1 MLTLP
6 VREQSLTGFIM
17 EKSVFDTN
25 VQQESVSNKIVVGLE
40 RISEVFRTLL
50 WAEAKKSGVS
60 PIQIQILIFI
70 AYHKRALCTV
80 SYLAKEFDVTKP
92 TISDA
97 VKTLEKKKLILK
109 DYSNPDSRSFLIA
122 LSEKG
127 KQLVSVT
134 ENYAN
139 PLRKQFDTFDKD
151 QLETVYEA
159 IIKLIHNLNKAG
171 IISVQRT
178 CFACKFHS
186 NREGG
191 DYCEYLQKP
200 LETNTIRVDCPEFEE
215 K

>member
-1 MLTLP
+1 MP
-6 VREQSLTGFIM
+6 VRVQSLAGIFM
-17 EKSVFDTN
+17 EKSVFNTSF
-25 VQQESVSNKIVVGLE
+25 QQENLPSKIVAGLE

-60 PIQIQILIFI
+60 PIQIQILVFL
-70 AYHKRALCTV
+70 AYHKSSLCTV

-97 VKTLEKKKLILK
+97 VKALEQKKLILK
-109 DYSNPDSRSFLIA
+109 DYSGSDSRSYFIV

-127 KQLVSVT
+127 KELVSIT

-139 PLRKQFDTFDKD
+139 PLKKQFDTFDQE
-151 QLETVYEA
+151 QLETVYDS
-159 IIKLIHNLNKAG
+159 ILKLIFSLNKAG

-178 CFACKFHS
+178 CLACKFY
-186 NREGG
+186 RKKEGD
-191 DYCEYLQKP
+191 DYCDYLQKP
-200 LETNTIRVDCPEFEE
+200 LETKSLRIDCPEFEE

>member
-1 MLTLP
+1 
-6 VREQSLTGFIM
+6 M
-17 EKSVFDTN
+17 EKSVFDTSF
-25 VQQESVSNKIVVGLE
+25 QQESVSNKIVIGLE

-70 AYHKRALCTV
+70 AYHKSSLCTV
-80 SYLAKEFDVTKP
+80 SYLAKEFDLTKP

-97 VKTLEKKKLILK
+97 VKSLEQKKLILK
-109 DYSNPDSRSFLIA
+109 DYSGADSRSFLIV

-127 KQLVSVT
+127 KELVSVT

-139 PLRKQFDTFDKD
+139 PLKKQFDSFDEE

-159 IIKLIHNLNKAG
+159 IVKLIYNLNKAG

-186 NREGG
+186 KKDGG

-200 LETNTIRVDCPEFEE
+200 LKTEAIRVDCPEFEE
-215 K
+215 KAS

>member
-1 MLTLP
+1 
-6 VREQSLTGFIM
+6 M
-17 EKSVFDTN
+17 EKSVFDTSF
-25 VQQESVSNKIVVGLE
+25 QQESVSNKIVIGLE

-70 AYHKRALCTV
+70 AYHKSSLCTV
-80 SYLAKEFDVTKP
+80 SYLAKEFDLTKP

-97 VKTLEKKKLILK
+97 VKSLEQKKLILK
-109 DYSNPDSRSFLIA
+109 DYSGADSRSFLIV

-127 KQLVSVT
+127 KELVSVT

-139 PLRKQFDTFDKD
+139 PLKKQFDSFDEE

-159 IIKLIHNLNKAG
+159 IVKLIYNLNKAG

-178 CFACKFHS
+178 CFACKFHRKKDGS
-186 NREGG
+186 

-200 LETNTIRVDCPEFEE
+200 LKTETIRVDCPEFEE
-215 K
+215 KAS

>member
-1 MLTLP
+1 MP
-6 VREQSLTGFIM
+6 VRAKPLTGFIM
-17 EKSVFDTN
+17 EKSVFDTSF
-25 VQQESVSNKIVVGLE
+25 QQESVSNKIVVGLE

-70 AYHKRALCTV
+70 AYHKSSLCTV

-97 VKTLEKKKLILK
+97 VKSLEQKKLILK
-109 DYSNPDSRSFLIA
+109 DYSKPDSRSYLIV

-127 KQLVSVT
+127 KELVSVT

-139 PLRKQFDTFDKD
+139 PLKKQFDAFDKE
-151 QLETVYEA
+151 QLETVYET
-159 IIKLIHNLNKAG
+159 IVKLIYNLNKAG

-178 CFACKFHS
+178 CFACRFHS
-186 NREGG
+186 KKDGG

-200 LETNTIRVDCPEFEE
+200 LKTKAIRVDCPEFEE
-215 K
+215 KPN

>member
-1 MLTLP
+1 
-6 VREQSLTGFIM
+6 M

-25 VQQESVSNKIVVGLE
+25 FQQESVSNKIVVGLE

-50 WAEAKKSGVS
+50 WTEAKKSGVS
-60 PIQIQILIFI
+60 PIQIQILIFV
-70 AYHKRALCTV
+70 AYHKSALCTV

-97 VKTLEKKKLILK
+97 VKALEKKKLILK
-109 DYSNPDSRSFLIA
+109 DYSGADSRSFIIV

-127 KQLVSVT
+127 RELVSVT

-139 PLRKQFDTFDKD
+139 PLKKQFDTFDTD

-159 IIKLIHNLNKAG
+159 IVKLIHNLNKAG

-178 CFACKFHS
+178 CFSCRFHS
-186 NREGG
+186 KKDGG

-200 LETNTIRVDCPEFEE
+200 LKTNAIRVDCPEFEE

>member
-1 MLTLP
+1 
-6 VREQSLTGFIM
+6 M
-17 EKSVFDTN
+17 EKSVFDTTF
-25 VQQESVSNKIVVGLE
+25 QQESVSNKIVVGLE

-50 WAEAKKSGVS
+50 WAEAKKAGVS

-70 AYHKRALCTV
+70 AYHKRTLCTV

-97 VKTLEKKKLILK
+97 VKALEKKKLILK
-109 DYSNPDSRSFLIA
+109 DHSNSDSRSYLIA

-127 KQLVSVT
+127 KALVSVT

-139 PLRKQFDTFDKD
+139 PLKKQFDSFDED
-151 QLETVYEA
+151 QLQTVYKA
-159 IIKLIHNLNKAG
+159 IVQLIHNLNKAG

-186 NREGG
+186 KRGGG

-200 LETNTIRVDCPEFEE
+200 LKTGAIRVDCPEFEE

>member
-1 MLTLP
+1 
-6 VREQSLTGFIM
+6 M
-17 EKSVFDTN
+17 EKSVFDTSF
-25 VQQESVSNKIVVGLE
+25 QQESVSNKIVVGLE

-70 AYHKRALCTV
+70 AYHKSSLCTV

-97 VKTLEKKKLILK
+97 VKSLEQKKLILK
-109 DYSNPDSRSFLIA
+109 DYSKPDSRSYLIV

-127 KQLVSVT
+127 KELVSVT

-139 PLRKQFDTFDKD
+139 PLKKQFDAFDKD
-151 QLETVYEA
+151 KLETVYEA
-159 IIKLIHNLNKAG
+159 IVKLIYNLNKAG

-178 CFACKFHS
+178 CFACRFHS
-186 NREGG
+186 KKDGG

-200 LETNTIRVDCPEFEE
+200 LETEAIRVDCPEFEE
-215 K
+215 KPS

>member
-1 MLTLP
+1 MP
-6 VREQSLTGFIM
+6 VRVQSLTGIFM
-17 EKSVFDTN
+17 EKSVFNTSF
-25 VQQESVSNKIVVGLE
+25 QQENLPSKIVAGLE

-60 PIQIQILIFI
+60 PIQIQILVFL
-70 AYHKRALCTV
+70 AYHKSSLCTV

-97 VKTLEKKKLILK
+97 VKALEQKKLILK
-109 DYSNPDSRSFLIA
+109 DYSGSDSRSYFIV

-127 KQLVSVT
+127 KELVSIT

-139 PLRKQFDTFDKD
+139 PLKKQFDTFDQE
-151 QLETVYEA
+151 QLETVYDS
-159 IIKLIHNLNKAG
+159 ILKLIFSLNKAG

-178 CFACKFHS
+178 CLACKFY
-186 NREGG
+186 RKKEGD
-191 DYCEYLQKP
+191 DYCDYLQKP
-200 LETNTIRVDCPEFEE
+200 LETKSLRIDCPEFEE

>member
-1 MLTLP
+1 
-6 VREQSLTGFIM
+6 M
-17 EKSVFDTN
+17 EKSVFDTSF
-25 VQQESVSNKIVVGLE
+25 QQESVSNKIVVGLE

-50 WAEAKKSGVS
+50 WAEAKKAGVS

-70 AYHKRALCTV
+70 AYHKSSLCTV

-97 VKTLEKKKLILK
+97 IKSLEQKKLILK
-109 DYSNPDSRSFLIA
+109 DYSKPDSRSYLIA

-127 KQLVSVT
+127 RELVSIT

-139 PLRKQFDTFDKD
+139 PLKRQFETFDEA

-159 IIKLIHNLNKAG
+159 IVKLIYNLNKTG

-178 CFACKFHS
+178 CFACKFHKKKD
-186 NREGG
+186 GG

-200 LETNTIRVDCPEFEE
+200 LKTETIRVDCPEFEE
-215 K
+215 KPS

>member
-1 MLTLP
+1 
-6 VREQSLTGFIM
+6 M
-17 EKSVFDTN
+17 EKSVFDTSF
-25 VQQESVSNKIVVGLE
+25 QQESVSNKIVVGLE

-70 AYHKRALCTV
+70 AYHKSSLCTV

-97 VKTLEKKKLILK
+97 VKSLEQKKLILK
-109 DYSNPDSRSFLIA
+109 DYSKPDSRSYLIA

-127 KQLVSVT
+127 KELVTVT

-139 PLRKQFDTFDKD
+139 PLKKQFDTFDAA
-151 QLETVYEA
+151 QLETVYET
-159 IIKLIHNLNKAG
+159 IVKLIYNLNKAG
-171 IISVQRT
+171 IISVQRV
-178 CFACKFHS
+178 CFACKFHAKQA
-186 NREGG
+186 GG

-200 LETNTIRVDCPEFEE
+200 LKTEAIRVDCPEFEE
-215 K
+215 KPN

>member
-1 MLTLP
+1 
-6 VREQSLTGFIM
+6 M
-17 EKSVFDTN
+17 EKSVFDTSF
-25 VQQESVSNKIVVGLE
+25 QQESVTNKIVVGLE

-70 AYHKRALCTV
+70 AYHKSSLCTV

-97 VKTLEKKKLILK
+97 VKSLEQKKLILK
-109 DYSNPDSRSFLIA
+109 DYSGADSRSFLIV

-127 KQLVSVT
+127 KELVSVT

-139 PLRKQFDTFDKD
+139 PLKKQFDTFDAT

-159 IIKLIHNLNKAG
+159 IVKLIYKLNKAG

-178 CFACKFHS
+178 CFACKFYS
-186 NREGG
+186 IKDGG

-200 LETNTIRVDCPEFEE
+200 LEPEAIRVDCPEFEE
-215 K
+215 KPS

>member
-1 MLTLP
+1 
-6 VREQSLTGFIM
+6 
-17 EKSVFDTN
+17 
-25 VQQESVSNKIVVGLE
+25 VVGLE

-50 WAEAKKSGVS
+50 WTEAKKSGVS
-60 PIQIQILIFI
+60 PIQIQILIFV
-70 AYHKRALCTV
+70 AYHKSALCTV

-97 VKTLEKKKLILK
+97 VKALEKKKLILK
-109 DYSNPDSRSFLIA
+109 DYSGADSRSFIIV

-127 KQLVSVT
+127 RELVSVT

-139 PLRKQFDTFDKD
+139 PLKKQFDTFDTD

-159 IIKLIHNLNKAG
+159 IVKLIHNLNKAG

-178 CFACKFHS
+178 CFSCRFHS
-186 NREGG
+186 KKDGG

-200 LETNTIRVDCPEFEE
+200 LKTNAIRVDCPEFEE